1 MKKFKPKYLS
11 IKEIQEVMRQDDWMP
26 TAIFSA
32 THTEYGILPAK
43 TIFKKSKKNKNLF
56 KL

>member
-1 MKKFKPKYLS
+1 MKKIKSKFLS
-11 IKEIQEVMRQDDWMP
+11 IKEIQEIMRQDDLMP

-43 TIFKKSKKNKNLF
+43 TIFRVSKKNKNLF